1 MMYREK
7 NYLKA
12 NYIGIIGAIIAFIS
26 LALPWWTMSMSAT
39 AEGTSYS
46 VDVSVYPYQATA
58 TALGVSQSVAIS
70 IWYGS
75 VALALVII
83 SGVLGIVGS
92 VTALGKKLLIGGGVL
107 ALLAI
112 IIFAAG
118 LQNELSAT
126 AVIPDVPVV
135 GLFSSGSYNFLGISM
150 NYSTYL
156 SFGFWIALVSA
167 IIMFAAI
174 KTQPA
179 EKAPAPAPA
188 PQPPT

>member
-1 MMYREK
+1 MVHREK
-7 NYLKA
+7 SYLKA
-12 NYIGIIGAIIAFIS
+12 NYVGIIGGTIAFVS
-26 LALPWWTMSMSAT
+26 LALPWWAMSMSAT
-39 AEGTSYS
+39 VGGTSYS

-70 IWYGS
+70 IWYGW
-75 VALALVII
+75 VALVLVII
-83 SGVLGIVGS
+83 GGVLGIVGS
-92 VTALGKKLLIGGGVL
+92 VTALGKKLLIGGGAL

-126 AVIPDVPVV
+126 SVISNAPVV
-135 GLFSSGSYNFLGISM
+135 GLFSGGSYNFLGTSM

-174 KTQPA
+174 KTQPG
-179 EKAPAPAPA
+179 EKAPAPA

>member
-1 MMYREK
+1 MHREK
-7 NYLKA
+7 SYLKV
-12 NYIGIIGAIIAFIS
+12 NYVGIIGGIIAFVS
-26 LALPWWTMSMSAT
+26 LVLPWWTLSMSTTLA
-39 AEGTSYS
+39 GTSYS

-70 IWYGS
+70 IWYGW
-75 VALALVII
+75 VALALII
-83 SGVLGIVGS
+83 IGGVLGIAGS
-92 VTALGKKLLIGGGVL
+92 VTALGKKLLIGGGAL

-126 AVIPDVPVV
+126 AVISGAPVA
-135 GLFSSGSYNFLGISM
+135 GLFSSGSYNFFGTSM
-150 NYSTYL
+150 DYSTYL

-174 KTQPA
+174 KTQPV
-179 EKAPAPAPA
+179 EKAPAPA